1 MKAGVAVVDT
11 NVVVSGILTSGIDA
25 PTSRI
30 LDSMLSGSLR
40 FALSIELL
48 AEYRSVLLRKKIRSR
63 HGLDEAQIDTILTAI
78 AENAVICEPAN
89 PPSFPPDHGD
99 LHLWALLAASPG
111 AILVTGDQDLVDN
124 PPDWASVIT
133 PRTFLLSSIIR

>member
-1 MKAGVAVVDT
+1 MTARVAVVDT
-11 NVVVSGILTSGIDA
+11 NVVVSGFLTSGIDT

-30 LDSMLSGSLR
+30 LDSMLSGALR

-63 HGLDEAQIDTILTAI
+63 HRLDEAQIDTILTAI

-89 PPSFPPDHGD
+89 PPSYPPDHGD
-99 LHLWALLAASPG
+99 LHLWALLAARPG
-111 AILVTGDQDLVDN
+111 AILVTGDQALVDN
-124 PPDWASVIT
+124 PPDWASVVT
-133 PRTFLLSSIIR
+133 PRTFLS

>member
-1 MKAGVAVVDT
+1 MTVRVAVVDT
-11 NVVVSGILTSGIDA
+11 NVVVSGLLTSGIDT
-25 PTSRI
+25 PTSQI

-78 AENAVICEPAN
+78 AENAIICEPAN
-89 PPSFPPDHGD
+89 PPSYPPDHGD
-99 LHLWALLAASPG
+99 LHLWALLVARPG
-111 AILVTGDQDLVDN
+111 AILVTGDQALVDN
-124 PPDWASVIT
+124 PPDWASVVT
-133 PRTFLLSSIIR
+133 PRTFLSKIIR

>member
-1 MKAGVAVVDT
+1 MTARVAVVDT

-63 HGLDEAQIDTILTAI
+63 HGLDEVQIDTILTAI

-99 LHLWALLAASPG
+99 LHLCALLAARPG

-124 PPDWASVIT
+124 PPDWASVVT
-133 PRTFLLSSIIR
+133 PRTFLSR

>member
-1 MKAGVAVVDT
+1 MTARVAVVDT
-11 NVVVSGILTSGIDA
+11 NVVVSGFLTSGIDT

-30 LDSMLSGSLR
+30 LDSMLSGALR

-48 AEYRSVLLRKKIRSR
+48 ADHRSVLLRKKIRSR

-89 PPSFPPDHGD
+89 PPSYPPDHGD
-99 LHLWALLAASPG
+99 LHIWALLAARPG
-111 AILVTGDQDLVDN
+111 AILVTGDQALVDN
-124 PPDWASVIT
+124 PPDWASVVT
-133 PRTFLLSSIIR
+133 PRTFLS

>member
-133 PRTFLLSSIIR
+133 PRTFLSSIIR